1 MKAELKQDEWHK
13 RVCEKIGGITFLKG
27 KNGRLIPFAVEEVQ
41 FGILE
46 KQTIFPF
53 LPTQQPVLTRK
64 FSIFIFMIIS
74 KTVIHLFLIMLLKNT
89 SNYIMTAE
97 ITFLRK

>member
-1 MKAELKQDEWHK
+1 MKQDERHK
-13 RVCEKIGGITFLKG
+13 RICEKIGGITFLKVE
-27 KNGRLIPFAVEEVQ
+27 NDRLIPFAIEEVQ

-53 LPTQQPVLTRK
+53 PPTQQLVLTRK

-74 KTVIHLFLIMLLKNT
+74 ETGAHLFLIMLLKNT
-89 SNYIMTAE
+89 SNYIMTVE
-97 ITFLRK
+97 ITFLSK